1 MEVVTMK
8 PMKRLVLSGVIVLS
22 VVLAGCGG
30 APEETPT
37 LEAEMDFTPVISVSG
52 EIVPAVWATV
62 STQQGGMV
70 VEVAV
75 EPGSMVAEG
84 DLLVR
89 LDTTDAD
96 LAVRQ
101 AEAALEAAQAQLAL
115 LKAGPRA
122 EDISVA
128 EAQVA
133 AAKAAVDQAQ
143 AQRDQAAGG
152 VTEADIA
159 AAEAEVVSAELARK
173 AAEDRYDQIKGAI
186 HGWMEEEAILQ
197 LRAAEEALEAA
208 QARLARLKAGPY
220 HEVRVAQTGIAA
232 AEAQYAIAQAQLR
245 QLQAGA
251 TKEEIAV
258 AQAAVTQAEAAL
270 EAARVARQRCE
281 IRAPWAGTVG
291 AVHVRLGE
299 SIAPGQPVVTMGDLN
314 TLRVET
320 TDLDEIDVPKVSIGQ
335 RVTVTFD
342 GIPDRTFRGRV
353 TRISP
358 MAAPGGGGVSYTAII
373 ELDDLDSRLR
383 WGMTAFVDIET
394 GE

>member
-1 MEVVTMK
+1 MMT
-8 PMKRLVLSGVIVLS
+8 RI
-22 VVLAGCGG
+22 VLAGCVVLSVMLAGCSG

-37 LEAEMDFTPVISVSG
+37 PEVELDFAPVVSVSG
-52 EIVPAVWATV
+52 EVVPAVWATV
-62 STQQGGMV
+62 SAQQGGTV
-70 VEVAV
+70 VAV
-75 EPGSMVAEG
+75 PVEAGSVVATG
-84 DLLVR
+84 DVLVQ

-115 LKAGPRA
+115 LEAGPRA
-122 EDISVA
+122 EDVAVA

-133 AAKAAVDQAQ
+133 AAQAAVGQAQ
-143 AQRDQAAGG
+143 ARRDQAAGG

-159 AAEAEVVSAELARK
+159 AAEADVVSAELARK
-173 AAEDRYDQIKGAI
+173 AAEDQYDQIKGVI

-197 LRAAEEALEAA
+197 LRAAEEALKAA

-220 HEVRVAQTGIAA
+220 HEVQVAQAGIAA

-251 TKEEIAV
+251 TKEEIAA
-258 AQAAVTQAEAAL
+258 AQAAVAQAEAAL
-270 EAARVARQRCE
+270 EAAQVARRRCE
-281 IRAPWAGTVG
+281 IRAPFAGTVG

-299 SIAPGQPVVTMGDLN
+299 SVAPGQPVVTMGDLN

-320 TDLDEIDVPKVSIGQ
+320 TDLDEIDVPQVAIGQ
-335 RVTVTFD
+335 QVTVTFD
-342 GIPDRTFRGRV
+342 GIPDRTFTGRV

-373 ELDDLDSRLR
+373 ELDDLDPRIR

-394 GE
+394 GG